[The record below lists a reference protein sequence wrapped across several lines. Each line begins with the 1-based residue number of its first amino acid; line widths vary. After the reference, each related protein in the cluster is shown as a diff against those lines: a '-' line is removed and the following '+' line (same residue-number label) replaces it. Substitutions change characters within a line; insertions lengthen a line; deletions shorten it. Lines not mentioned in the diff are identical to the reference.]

1 MSDLTLWLASLGLE
15 NYESA
20 LVGNDI
26 DLTVVPDL
34 TESDLEKLGLSL
46 GHRRKFLAAASKL
59 RTQAIAVSAAA
70 ASTVSPARSQPAPSA
85 ERRQLTVMFIDLV
98 DSTVVG
104 GTLDP
109 EDLIVLLR
117 RYREACLAAIARHDG
132 FVAQYLGDGILV
144 YFGFPLAQEDAAA
157 RAVRAG
163 LDIVH
168 AVERLKQPDG
178 SPLRARVG
186 IATGLVVV
194 GETRGVGAAGEETV
208 VGETPN
214 LAARLQSLAEPSS
227 VIVGP
232 TTHRLTAD
240 FFEYSFLGEHSIKGF
255 SRPVAVWKAFG
266 ESSAKSRFAASHAAG
281 PIIGRERELAFLH
294 DSWRRAIEGDGHVVL
309 VAGEAGMGKS
319 RLLEAFAERIRD
331 ERCRLLRCLCS
342 PYHRNSALFPFR
354 MLLRQELNI
363 SSAESPV
370 ENMKRIEDALAKVG
384 QRARSSTLLLAE
396 LLEVPSEDKLS
407 PTEMTANQRRDETLA
422 ILADILLTPLEGPV
436 LLLLEDAH
444 WSDKTTQTLV
454 EQLLKRIEHESALV
468 MISYRPELE
477 TTWPEHPHATVITCK
492 QFGAEQCSALVRSV
506 ASQMRIDESLVQE
519 IVKRSDGVP
528 LFAAELTKAV
538 LELQSAAPGAVPLTL
553 RDSLMV
559 RLDRLAEAK
568 DVAQVASVIGR
579 RFDYKLLAA
588 IAESDDARL
597 GAALERLCDSGLIFA
612 AREGDD
618 VSFSFNH
625 VLVQEAAYE
634 SLSRNRRQLLHDR
647 IARYLEELASVGDG
661 EPTVIAHHFSRA
673 GEAEMSFRFWMLAAD
688 RSDQRVALN
697 ESIANLKLA
706 LAEAERV
713 GNAATALRLK
723 LDAQL
728 RLSATLVIQ
737 KGPKN
742 AEAVEAL
749 QAAAD
754 HARRVNARPQLFQA
768 MWGLYINEARNR
780 RYDKAAILGDELRR
794 ISQDLGDPGLQYEA
808 LHHRW
813 GLALFT
819 GQTAKLLEYTA
830 AGIERYDRDQHH
842 RLSHVYAGHDPG
854 VCAYCCRTLGL
865 GLAGRARIQ
874 PTVAAAIDLATSLQH
889 PLTLAFAYSI
899 VAGALHLV
907 GDLKG
912 TRETAEQLVQ
922 VSTKYEFAIPRAVGN
937 FLLGATR
944 ASEGDHSAA
953 LLQMEPVFEV
963 TLGYG
968 FLAMLPA
975 VMMAEAL
982 VSVGR
987 DKDALALVTRMLD
1000 ELPTPEIGI
1009 FVSELWRL
1017 RGELVLRHLGN
1028 DARPEVERYL
1038 ATALRIAQSQGAP
1051 VYNLR
1056 AGISLARLLAETGRR
1071 AQAGAVIDAAAI
1083 KELGDWNGLEAAIA
1097 CQLISDVS

>member
-1 MSDLTLWLASLGLE
+1 MSDLTLWLANLGLE

-20 LVGNDI
+20 LVSNDI

-34 TESDLEKLGLSL
+34 TESDLEKIGLSL

-59 RTQAIAVSAAA
+59 RTQAIAASAAA

-104 GTLDP
+104 NTLDP

-117 RYREACLAAIARHDG
+117 RYREVCLAAIGRHDG

-168 AVERLKQPDG
+168 QVERLKRPDG
-178 SPLRARVG
+178 SPLRSRVG

-232 TTHRLTAD
+232 ATHRLTAD

-255 SRPVAVWKAFG
+255 SQPVPVWKAFG
-266 ESSAKSRFAASHAAG
+266 ESSAESRFAAAHAAG

-294 DSWRRAIEGDGHVVL
+294 DSWRRATEGNGHVVL

-331 ERCRLLRCLCS
+331 ERCRLWRCQCS

-354 MLLRQELNI
+354 MLLRQKLNI
-363 SSAESPV
+363 SGAESPV
-370 ENMKRIEDALAKVG
+370 ENIKRVEDALAKIG
-384 QRARSSTLLLAE
+384 LLARSSTLLLAE

-422 ILADILLTPLEGPV
+422 ILADMLLTPLEGPV

-444 WSDKTTQTLV
+444 WSDETTQTLV
-454 EQLLKRIEHESALV
+454 ERLLKRIEREPALV

-506 ASQMRIDESLVQE
+506 ARRMRIDESLVQE

-538 LELQSAAPGAVPLTL
+538 LELQSSAPGAVPLTL

-634 SLSRNRRQLLHDR
+634 SLSRNRRQLLHGR
-647 IARYLEELASVGDG
+647 IARYLEERASVGDG
-661 EPTVIAHHFSRA
+661 EPTVVAHHFSRA
-673 GEAEMSFRFWMLAAD
+673 GEAEISFRFWMLAAD

-713 GNAATALRLK
+713 GNAAAALRMK

-749 QAAAD
+749 QAAAE
-754 HARRVNARPQLFQA
+754 HARRVNAGPQLFQA

-842 RLSHVYAGHDPG
+842 KLSHVYAGHDPG

-865 GLAGRARIQ
+865 GVAGRARIQ

-889 PLTLAFAYSI
+889 PLTLTFAYSI

-912 TRETAEQLVQ
+912 MRETAEQLVQ
-922 VSTKYEFAIPRAVGN
+922 VSTKYDFAIPRAVGS

-953 LLQMEPVFEV
+953 LLKMEPVFEV

-975 VMMAEAL
+975 VMMAETL

-1017 RGELVLRHLGN
+1017 RGELVLRQLGN
-1028 DARPEVERYL
+1028 DARPEVERHL

-1071 AQAGAVIDAAAI
+1071 AEARAVIDAAAI
-1083 KELGDWNGLEAAIA
+1083 KELGDWNGSEALIA
-1097 CQLISDVS
+1097 NQLISDFS